1 MRELNAK
8 IDFVFDFK
16 KKSSENK
23 KGTIHLRIYNVKKK
37 TRTYVSTNIQVYPN
51 QWSDKYHIINHPQAL
66 QLNRMLD
73 EKYNIVYKQVQ
84 EAVGLNSQLPTS
96 ERLRL
101 AGAKNSFLDWL
112 YEQIEKED
120 VVIGTRKHYRTMY
133 KALEE
138 YGQIKSFSDVTTES
152 IKDFLLYIND
162 KKRAMSVGCRHNY
175 FKNFTKFIR
184 AARDRKLLPYDIL
197 AGVHCKREKTADRE
211 HLTIQEIQKIIDT
224 PIPSQFLARARDLF
238 IIQCGTGLAYSDLIA
253 ADFKQVQNVDGIF
266 AISGKRQKTKERY
279 FAVILDFALPILERY
294 NYVLPT
300 LSNQKYNAFIKSVM
314 EIVGIDKKVTSHVG
328 RHTYACICL
337 SQGIRIEVV
346 QRTLGHKDIKT
357 TQIYARLVDN
367 DIINEFK
374 SLKK

>member
-16 KKSSENK
+16 KKSSETK

-66 QLNRMLD
+66 QLNKTLD
-73 EKYNIVYKQVQ
+73 DKYNIVYKQIQ
-84 EAVGLNSQLPTS
+84 DAVGLNTQLPTA

-101 AGAKNSFLDWL
+101 ANTKNSFLDWL
-112 YEQIEKED
+112 SAQIENED

-133 KALEE
+133 KVLEE
-138 YGQIKSFSDVTTES
+138 YGQLKSFSDITTES
-152 IKDFLLYIND
+152 IKDFILYINE
-162 KKRAMSVGCRHNY
+162 KKRAMSIGCRHNY

-184 AARDRKLLPYDIL
+184 LARERKLLPYDIL
-197 AGVHCKREKTADRE
+197 AGVHCKRERTADRE
-211 HLTIQEIQKIIDT
+211 HLTLQEIQKIIDT

-238 IIQCGTGLAYSDLIA
+238 IIQCGTGLAYSDLMV
-253 ADFKQVQNVDGIF
+253 ADFNNIDNVDGIF
-266 AISGKRQKTKERY
+266 AITGKRQKTKERY
-279 FAVILDFALPILERY
+279 FAVILDFALPILEKY
-294 NYVLPT
+294 NYDLPK
-300 LSNQKYNAFIKSVM
+300 LSNQKYNAYIKSVM
-314 EIVGIDKKVTSHVG
+314 EIAGINKKVTSHVG

-346 QRTLGHKDIKT
+346 QRTLGHRDIKS

-374 SLKK
+374 NLKK